1 MKTMIGVMGSVA
13 GFNEQAAELSYMLGR
28 AIADHDC
35 IIVTGACPGL
45 PYDAVRGVKD
55 AGGMTVG
62 VSPGHNFAEHTIKYD
77 SPWEG
82 FDVIIYTGSGLMGRE
97 ITGVRSCDIVIIA
110 GGRSGTL
117 GEFAIA
123 YDEGKI
129 IGILLG
135 TGGIAEHISKL
146 VEVIN
151 KDTGAQIVSDTDP
164 SKLIDRLM
172 ELDAA
177 RRLGMRE
184 QAVEAKQRPYLTE
197 HEGNVA
203 AVEMAI
209 GQMESEIS
217 ELQTV
222 IAEHRR
228 RLEAYRD
235 VANMGNGNGARG

>member
-13 GFNEQAAELSYMLGR
+13 GFNQQAAELSYLLGR
-28 AIADHDC
+28 AIAEHDC

-45 PYDAVRGVKD
+45 PYDAVRGVKEN
-55 AGGMTVG
+55 GGMTVG

-129 IGILLG
+129 IGVLLG
-135 TGGIAEHISKL
+135 TGGIAEHISIL
-146 VEVIN
+146 VDVIN
-151 KDTGAQIVSDTDP
+151 KDTGAQIVLDADP
-164 SKLIDRLM
+164 SRLIDRLM
-172 ELDAA
+172 ELDDA
-177 RRLGMRE
+177 RRLGIRE
-184 QAVEAKQRPYLTE
+184 SAMEVTRMPFTAENQS
-197 HEGNVA
+197 NVA

-209 GQMESEIS
+209 GQMEGEICK
-217 ELQTV
+217 LQTV
-222 IAEHRR
+222 IAEQRR
-228 RLEAYRD
+228 RLEAYQD
-235 VANMGNGNGARG
+235 VANMSNGSGAKG